1 MNTRRQ
7 VGKNSANWNPNFA
20 NWIQLANVCQLE
32 NQKNQCITD
41 QSASWQLATPANLP
55 TELTPCFYGYPIS
68 VIDLTSQTVDVIQ
81 STIRVL

>member
-32 NQKNQCITD
+32 NQKK
-41 QSASWQLATPANLP
+41 SMHYRSVGKLAVGNACQFAN
-55 TELTPCFYGYPIS
+55 
-68 VIDLTSQTVDVIQ
+68 
-81 STIRVL
+81 

>member
-32 NQKNQCITD
+32 NQKSAGVKSFVPIT
-41 QSASWQLATPANLP
+41 QGLKPYMGQ
-55 TELTPCFYGYPIS
+55 
-68 VIDLTSQTVDVIQ
+68 
-81 STIRVL
+81 